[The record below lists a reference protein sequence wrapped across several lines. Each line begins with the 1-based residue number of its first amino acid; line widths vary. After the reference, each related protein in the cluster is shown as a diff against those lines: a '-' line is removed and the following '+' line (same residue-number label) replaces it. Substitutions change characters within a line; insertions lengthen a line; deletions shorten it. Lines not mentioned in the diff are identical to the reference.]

1 MVFLDEQRLHLGA
14 EAEVWLG
21 SWMGQSAVRKKRRNR
36 SWRHPDL
43 DDRLGRRRMIAEARL
58 LVRLYRSGLNVPL
71 LLDCDIVDQQLVMSH
86 IQGRPLIEIL
96 NDLSITDNDVM
107 DILKNAGQTIRM
119 LHRQAVVHG
128 DLSTNNIIITP
139 DNEAVL
145 IDFGLARIE
154 YETELFGI
162 DLHVLFE
169 ILGASHP
176 HRKDAIDAVIKGY
189 AACEEIHGPARNTP
203 GGQPVNMQDVL
214 DRFNLIRTRVRY
226 HG

>member
-1 MVFLDEQRLHLGA
+1 MVFIDEQRLHLGA
-14 EAEVWLG
+14 EAEVWRG
-21 SWMGQSAVRKKRRNR
+21 SWMGQSAIRKQRRNR
-36 SWRHPDL
+36 TWRHPDL

-71 LLDCDIVDQQLVMSH
+71 LLDCDMFDQQLVMSYV
-86 IQGRPLIEIL
+86 QGKPLIEIL
-96 NDLSITDNDVM
+96 NDTSIPDDEVM
-107 DILKNAGQTIRM
+107 EILKNTGQSIRM

-128 DLSTNNIIITP
+128 DLSTNNIIITSE
-139 DNEAVL
+139 NEAVL

-176 HRKDAIDAVIKGY
+176 HRKDAIEAVLEGY
-189 AACEEIHGPARNTP
+189 AACEEIYGPAENTP
-203 GGQPVNMQDVL
+203 GGQPVGMQAVL
-214 DRFNLIRTRVRY
+214 ERFNLIRTRVRY

>member
-1 MVFLDEQRLHLGA
+1 MVFIDEQRLHLGA
-14 EAEVWLG
+14 EAEVWRG
-21 SWMGQSAVRKKRRNR
+21 SWMGQSAIRKQRRNR

-58 LVRLYRSGLNVPL
+58 LVRLYSNGLNVPL
-71 LLDCDIVDQQLVMSH
+71 LLDCDVFDQQLVMSH
-86 IQGRPLIEIL
+86 IEGKPLIEIL
-96 NDLSITDNDVM
+96 NDDSISDDVVM
-107 DILKNAGQTIRM
+107 GILNNTGQSIRM
-119 LHRQAVVHG
+119 LHRLAVVHG

-139 DNEAVL
+139 QNEAVL

-176 HRKDAIDAVIKGY
+176 HRKDAIDAVLEGY
-189 AACEEIHGPARNTP
+189 AACEELHGPASDTP
-203 GGQPVNMQDVL
+203 GGQPVCMQDVL

>member
-21 SWMGQSAVRKKRRNR
+21 SWMGQSAIRKQRRNR

-58 LVRLYRSGLNVPL
+58 LVRLYRNGLNVPL
-71 LLDCDIVDQQLVMSH
+71 LFDCDVVDQQLVMSH

-96 NDLSITDNDVM
+96 NDASIADNDVI

-119 LHRQAVVHG
+119 LHRQAIVHG

-139 DNEAVL
+139 ENEAVL

-176 HRKDAIDAVIKGY
+176 HRKDAIDAIIKGY
-189 AACEEIHGPARNTP
+189 AACEEIHGPAKNTP
-203 GGQPVNMQDVL
+203 GGQPVDMQDVL
-214 DRFNLIRTRVRY
+214 DRFELIRTRVRY

>member
-1 MVFLDEQRLHLGA
+1 MF
-14 EAEVWLG
+14 
-21 SWMGQSAVRKKRRNR
+21 
-36 SWRHPDL
+36 
-43 DDRLGRRRMIAEARL
+43 
-58 LVRLYRSGLNVPL
+58 
-71 LLDCDIVDQQLVMSH
+71 DQQLVMSH
-86 IQGRPLIEIL
+86 IEGKPLIEIL
-96 NDLSITDNDVM
+96 NDDSISDEVVM
-107 DILKNAGQTIRM
+107 EILKNTGQSIRM
-119 LHRQAVVHG
+119 LHRLAVVHG

-139 DNEAVL
+139 QNEAVL

-176 HRKDAIDAVIKGY
+176 HRKDAIDAVVKGY
-189 AACEEIHGPARNTP
+189 AACEELHGPAKDTP
-203 GGQPVNMQDVL
+203 GGQPVGMQDVL

>member
-1 MVFLDEQRLHLGA
+1 MVFIDEQRLHLGA
-14 EAEVWLG
+14 EAEVWRG
-21 SWMGQSAVRKKRRNR
+21 SWMGQSAIRKQRRNR

-58 LVRLYRSGLNVPL
+58 LVRLYSNGLNVPL
-71 LLDCDIVDQQLVMSH
+71 LLDCDVFDQQLVMSH
-86 IQGRPLIEIL
+86 IEGKPLIEIL
-96 NDLSITDNDVM
+96 NDDSISDDVVM
-107 DILKNAGQTIRM
+107 SILNNTGQSIRM
-119 LHRQAVVHG
+119 LHRLAVVHG

-139 DNEAVL
+139 QNEAVL

-176 HRKDAIDAVIKGY
+176 HRKDAIDAVLEGY
-189 AACEEIHGPARNTP
+189 AACEELHGPASDTP
-203 GGQPVNMQDVL
+203 GGQPVGMQEVH
-214 DRFNLIRTRVRY
+214 DRFNLIRNRVRN

>member
-1 MVFLDEQRLHLGA
+1 MVFIDEQRLHLGA
-14 EAEVWLG
+14 EAEVWRG
-21 SWMGQSAVRKKRRNR
+21 SWMGQSAIRKQRRNR

-71 LLDCDIVDQQLVMSH
+71 LLDCDMYNQQLVMSH
-86 IQGRPLIEIL
+86 IQGKPLIEIL
-96 NDLSITDNDVM
+96 NDSSISDEAVR
-107 DILKNAGQTIRM
+107 DILNNTGQSIRM

-139 DNEAVL
+139 QNEAVL

-176 HRKDAIDAVIKGY
+176 HREDAIDAVLEGY
-189 AACEEIHGPARNTP
+189 EAYEKAHGPAKNTP
-203 GGQPVNMQDVL
+203 GGQPVGMQDVL